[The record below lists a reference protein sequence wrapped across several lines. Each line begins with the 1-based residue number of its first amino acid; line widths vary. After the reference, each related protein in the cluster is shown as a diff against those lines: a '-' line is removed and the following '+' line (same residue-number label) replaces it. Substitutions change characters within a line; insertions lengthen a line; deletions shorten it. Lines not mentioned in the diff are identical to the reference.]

1 MEDTTLGRQ
10 RVVIENIRPRADERF
25 AVKRVAGD
33 RVTVEAD
40 AFADGHD
47 HIVVLLLHR
56 KAGDATWI
64 ETPMESIFN
73 DRYRA
78 SFAVEELGRYQY
90 TIEAWVDRFHTWRYD
105 LTKRAAAGQDLA
117 SDLLIGAEMVERAAN
132 RAQGKR
138 CPRTDARGRPTS
150 GRRGSKTT
158 ARDRTGTAADI
169 GDGSQRRSQPGD
181 DAQAGAGNYR
191 RSPASTV

>member
-10 RVVIENIRPRADERF
+10 RVVIENITPRCNGGRF
-25 AVKRVAGD
+25 AVKRLAGD
-33 RVTVEAD
+33 RVTVEVD

-56 KAGDATWI
+56 KKGADEWI

-78 SFAVEELGRYQY
+78 SFTVQEPGRYQY
-90 TIEAWVDRFHTWRYD
+90 TVEAWVDRFHTWRYD

-117 SDLLIGAEMVERAAN
+117 VDLLIGAQLIE
-132 RAQGKR
+132 Q
-138 CPRTDARGRPTS
+138 
-150 GRRGSKTT
+150 T
-158 ARDRTGTAADI
+158 A
-169 GDGSQRRSQPGD
+169 
-181 DAQAGAGNYR
+181 
-191 RSPASTV
+191 